1 MKMMRSV
8 FSLYHPCC
16 RPGLWIVW
24 VSMISGTCPHRS
36 HSSLEHAW
44 ILTNDEIRCGQ
55 SRPGPWILWLAMV
68 GGTYPHRLRLDPWI
82 SWISMGGGTY
92 PHRRHLDLWISW
104 ILNGRTYPHRYHF
117 DPWISWISMGGG
129 TYPHRRHLGHG
140 SALILTIDE
149 FLHRSRRGPWNAL
162 ILMIDEF
169 HHGCRRGLD
178 WASSAEVVLTSSCR
192 RTKSI
197 SCLLHCVV
205 TPLVG
210 PHRLYLPPSDTV
222 VSIPGGW

>member
-1 MKMMRSV
+1 MHECFVWLRPDCRGMQRVHVRVVPAMPVWLVLRTKIKRSV
-8 FSLYHPCC
+8 SSLYHPCC

-117 DPWISWISMGGG
+117 
-129 TYPHRRHLGHG
+129 
-140 SALILTIDE
+140 
-149 FLHRSRRGPWNAL
+149 
-162 ILMIDEF
+162 
-169 HHGCRRGLD
+169 
-178 WASSAEVVLTSSCR
+178 
-192 RTKSI
+192 
-197 SCLLHCVV
+197 
-205 TPLVG
+205 
-210 PHRLYLPPSDTV
+210 
-222 VSIPGGW
+222 